1 MKPTVQKIIAKLAKE
16 KENKV
21 ELSIIDDYNKRIDK
35 ANNDR
40 KEASIHYQKLIGKM
54 TSAATNLE
62 LALKEAEKVEKM
74 SKDLGIESPIN
85 TTKVRTKLSEYRKI
99 VNALDGLTIK
109 GGNDI

>member
-1 MKPTVQKIIAKLAKE
+1 MKPSVQKILTKLGKE
-16 KENKV
+16 RV

-35 ANNDR
+35 ANNER
-40 KEASIHYQKLIGKM
+40 KEASMHYQKLIGKM
-54 TSAATNLE
+54 SSAATQLE

-85 TTKVRTKLSEYRKI
+85 TSKVQTKLSEYRKI

-109 GGNDI
+109 GGDDI